1 MLATLLAPPVSL
13 KSVRCEQITLFRYRI
28 PNWLFPGLFTETLL
42 VLTGPFSHWSAHRVP
57 VISDS
62 VKNCFLSEK
71 AYHGI
76 V

>member
-42 VLTGPFSHWSAHRVP
+42 VLTGPFIWSAHRVP
-57 VISDS
+57 VISDMPPYS
-62 VKNCFLSEK
+62 VSGT
-71 AYHGI
+71 ATT
-76 V
+76 

>member
-42 VLTGPFSHWSAHRVP
+42 VLTGPFTGALTEYR
-57 VISDS
+57 
-62 VKNCFLSEK
+62 
-71 AYHGI
+71 
-76 V
+76 